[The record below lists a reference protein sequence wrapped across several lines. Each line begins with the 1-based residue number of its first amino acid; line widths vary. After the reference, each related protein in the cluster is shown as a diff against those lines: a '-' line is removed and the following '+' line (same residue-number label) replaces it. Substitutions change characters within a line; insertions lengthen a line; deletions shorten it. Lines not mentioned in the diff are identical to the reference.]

1 MPAISIVLVPDVLNA
16 DGSGMYY
23 GNANQVDSFT
33 IKNITPGHY
42 RAYALENVNTN
53 ELQDPDVLKQGANLL
68 GVRIWSQSERRGGN
82 RDARGRDWPLDLPSD
97 PCTGHR
103 RSSSEPR
110 WRIGECDPCVL
121 VSSSRSCSAD
131 V

>member
-42 RAYALENVNTN
+42 RAWEVRNVDDWYKSFNVQPSSAAALFRPT
-53 ELQDPDVLKQGANLL
+53 
-68 GVRIWSQSERRGGN
+68 
-82 RDARGRDWPLDLPSD
+82 
-97 PCTGHR
+97 
-103 RSSSEPR
+103 
-110 WRIGECDPCVL
+110 
-121 VSSSRSCSAD
+121 
-131 V
+131 

>member
-1 MPAISIVLVPDVLNA
+1 VPAISIVLVPDVLNA

-53 ELQDPDVLKQGANLL
+53 ELQDPDVLKQLESKATEVEIKENDRKQIQL
-68 GVRIWSQSERRGGN
+68 
-82 RDARGRDWPLDLPSD
+82 PLIS
-97 PCTGHR
+97 
-103 RSSSEPR
+103 
-110 WRIGECDPCVL
+110 
-121 VSSSRSCSAD
+121 SAD
-131 V
+131 LQQIFARLGIDSQ